1 MSKRATSC
9 LLAASLVAGVLA
21 VATAAATGQPA
32 PARVTL
38 RGQVVCSNCW
48 GEADRKTTAYGTPAD
63 LKCARICAK
72 DAVPAALA
80 VGEKGTAR
88 LYLLEDGAFKREGQG
103 WLHYIAKTVEI
114 TGTVRDEK
122 GKPWLKV
129 DALRSLA
136 DKEK

>member
-1 MSKRATSC
+1 MLKRPKSRLLAVSLTAGIFAMATS
-9 LLAASLVAGVLA
+9 
-21 VATAAATGQPA
+21 TAADQPA
-32 PARVTL
+32 PGRVTL

-80 VGEKGTAR
+80 VGEKGAAR
-88 LYLLEDGAFKREGQG
+88 LYLLEDGAFKREGAG
-103 WLHYIAKTVEI
+103 WLGYIAKRVEI

-122 GKPWLKV
+122 GKTWLKV
-129 DALRSLA
+129 DALRPL
-136 DKEK
+136 

>member
-1 MSKRATSC
+1 MPRRITPY
-9 LLAASLVAGVLA
+9 LLAASLSAAGYRVAS
-21 VATAAATGQPA
+21 ATPPDRAAPTP
-32 PARVTL
+32 VTL

-80 VGEKGTAR
+80 VDEKGTTR
-88 LYLLEDGAFKREGQG
+88 LYLLEDGAFKREGSG
-103 WLHYIAKTVEI
+103 WLNYIAKRVEI
-114 TGTVRDEK
+114 MGTAREEK
-122 GKPWLKV
+122 RTLWLKV
-129 DALRSLA
+129 DALRPLT

>member
-1 MSKRATSC
+1 MPRKATPY
-9 LLAASLVAGVLA
+9 LLAVCLAAGVFR
-21 VATAAATGQPA
+21 VASATPPDQAA

-48 GEADRKTTAYGTPAD
+48 GEADRTTTAYGTPAD
-63 LKCARICAK
+63 LKCARLCAK

-80 VGEKGTAR
+80 VDEKGTLR

-103 WLHYIAKTVEI
+103 WLSYIAKSVEI
-114 TGTVRDEK
+114 AGTLREEK

-129 DALRSLA
+129 DALRVRA